1 MSNALHIAYGSFG
14 RVALLDMD
22 RSLVRHAHPHCH
34 VLIKAEGAD
43 THFSVGNDLI
53 ALTDTQVVL
62 VNAWQPH
69 AYVHDPLK
77 PRTIILALY
86 IEPEWLKLMR
96 PNWSASGR
104 GGFFEQPAGEASP
117 RIRSL
122 ASDLATA
129 MVADPDAKPVHERL
143 LADLMIAVIERFTPW
158 RSHPISLRHVA
169 TANRLDA
176 RIHRAVEIVRREPHL
191 TSDVGALAREAGMSR
206 ANFYRLFERHAGM
219 SPHIYINMMRLEMA
233 VQAVVNSPDSL
244 CSVSD
249 RLGFSAPSHFTRFFR
264 DHAGVKPSEFR
275 AVASIGRTNL
285 TSDVA
290 RNLA

>member
-1 MSNALHIAYGSFG
+1 MSSALRIAHGSFG

-43 THFSVGNDLI
+43 THFSVGDDLI
-53 ALTDTQVVL
+53 DLTDTQVVL

-69 AYVHDPLK
+69 AYVHDPRR

-96 PNWSASGR
+96 SNWASSGL

-117 RIRSL
+117 RIRNL
-122 ASDLATA
+122 ASDLSTI
-129 MVADPDAKPVHERL
+129 MVADPDAKPVHEQL
-143 LADLMIAVIERFTPW
+143 LADLMIAVIERFTSW
-158 RSHPISLRHVA
+158 RTHPVSLRSAA

-176 RIHRAVEIVRREPHL
+176 RIYRAVEIVRREPHL
-191 TSDVGALAREAGMSR
+191 TSDVNALAKQAGMSR
-206 ANFYRLFERHAGM
+206 ANFYRLFESHAGM
-219 SPHIYINMMRLEMA
+219 SPRMYINMVRLEMA
-233 VQAVVNSPDSL
+233 VDAVVNSRDSL
-244 CSVSD
+244 CRVSD

-264 DHAGVKPSEFR
+264 DHAGVRPSEFR
-275 AVASIGRTNL
+275 SVAQIGQMDRIPVP
-285 TSDVA
+285 S